1 MLKQL
6 SKLRGECI
14 ISNTTMSDMSQ
25 SREPKATPKQSPKQQ
40 PNEAACR
47 TKTAQICTTQTIQ
60 KAPPKPSQQAP
71 FTQNLKQFRTFLKPK
86 PEEKES
92 VFDSIDQYGIS
103 GTIICVLILHV
114 NWIAMNCICIWNE
127 SYHRHH
133 LYFVLCRG
141 QSNGLPLNAY
151 TEQAITGSIPYHALN
166 SRHHGF
172 WSI

>member
-71 FTQNLKQFRTFLKPK
+71 FTQNLKH
-86 PEEKES
+86 
-92 VFDSIDQYGIS
+92 IDQYGIS

>member
-71 FTQNLKQFRTFLKPK
+71 FTQNLKQWNNLRNSIASDIKTDLINIAEPLIGEIV
-86 PEEKES
+86 PHTAS
-92 VFDSIDQYGIS
+92 VMHSM
-103 GTIICVLILHV
+103 TI
-114 NWIAMNCICIWNE
+114 
-127 SYHRHH
+127 
-133 LYFVLCRG
+133 F
-141 QSNGLPLNAY
+141 
-151 TEQAITGSIPYHALN
+151 
-166 SRHHGF
+166 
-172 WSI
+172 